1 MSCGLLDQY
10 KPFPNANH
18 LDADARWITLHVSG
32 RAVAIE
38 EGLLVPYEFLH
49 EGEVVEVCFTDRLYA
64 EYGGSPVAMKPI
76 AETGFKTLSKPHR
89 DDTVYLRRRVIRE
102 ADILVIQD
110 RYGITF
116 MELEDW

>member
-10 KPFPNANH
+10 EPFPNANH
-18 LDADARWITLHVSG
+18 LDDDARWITLHVHG

-38 EGLLVPYEFLH
+38 EGLLVPYEFLYN
-49 EGEVVEVCFTDRLYA
+49 GKVVEVCFTDRLYA
-64 EYGGSPVAMKPI
+64 KYGASPVIMKRI
-76 AETGFKTLSKPHR
+76 VETGLDLLSESHR
-89 DDTVYLRRRVIRE
+89 KDTVNLRRRVIRE
-102 ADILVIQD
+102 DDILVVQD